1 MKMNLQKCIME
12 IIGPEWTTSRKLAEI
27 IAERY
32 PVEFKKTPYDGE
44 VTRLSMA
51 LGPSL
56 YALVR
61 QGLIEHDG
69 TKWPEVKNWKRVQ
82 AKGDLSPN
90 DVAAAL
96 VALHLAKDIDQGI
109 RMLAARAVKEHG
121 PEFKELIGQVSE
133 ISDASMR
140 IGKKLLGIEG

>member
-1 MKMNLQKCIME
+1 MDLQKYIME

-32 PVEFKKTPYDGE
+32 PAEFKKAPYDGE

-69 TKWPEVKNWKRVQ
+69 TKWPEIKSWKRVQ

-96 VALHLAKDIDQGI
+96 VALHLAKDVDQGI

-121 PEFKELIGQVSE
+121 PEFKELIKKVSE
-133 ISDASMR
+133 ISDASMK
-140 IGKKLLGIEG
+140 IGKKLLGLEE